1 MERSRVKDIEIKMI
15 LKDALTDKINDQQ
28 VFMKGIDASYQYED
42 YNTYSTE
49 ELDHN

>member
-1 MERSRVKDIEIKMI
+1 MERSPVKDIEIKML
-15 LKDALTDKINDQQ
+15 LKDALIDKINDQQ
-28 VFMKGIDASYQYED
+28 VFIKGIDASYQYED